1 MSRRAVRRALSEQTG
16 EAAEA
21 TVPVTVPDPET
32 ERPAPPDAAAP
43 RVSNV
48 FSLLAEEE
56 NGDVFDAADETNE
69 RHQATSESA
78 PRTPPAEPPTR
89 ERPKSHRH
97 RRRRRRRPAHAQQ
110 RGNEGADEAPDVV
123 DVVQSPADGTANSP
137 LPPDRAEHSP
147 VRRPL
152 FAVDRR
158 QLRPDTELMRKFGKR
173 AVRAERHEVH
183 TQSVI
188 IDGGARYR
196 TPRITRSL
204 FVTPQRHWP
213 AYAPGLHMEIASAD
227 ADHSFR
233 YVHAPA
239 YAALQAEFALRAE
252 TLDPT
257 LLVELLAAHP
267 YHVDTLLQVG
277 EMYRAAGELDH
288 AGECVQRALLVLEQA
303 FHRRFVLGDSQL
315 PFACAENRS
324 LYAALFRFA
333 QRASRQGCHRTA
345 LELSKALLSLSNGP
359 VDAVLRGAAIP
370 EAPAVSLRDPTGALL
385 VLDAY
390 ALWAKEWHWILQAT
404 DSETRY
410 CLRHYPNWQYSRALA
425 LKRARVD
432 LPQLAEVALHAAMRR
447 HPQVARALLGL
458 PVETEQTHSVL
469 QRMARVYALRAGPI
483 WQGAAASQWLKQR
496 WEEVGDAVGADTEGA
511 AQDVRFL
518 ERHRL
523 YESILVGDFA
533 DSGAGLPP
541 EMIEE
546 AGAPEAI
553 AAPATGDAS
562 IAPDTDSESNRTLSN
577 VHGFLHSLLP
587 WNALPAEDTAG
598 RAAEAREN
606 WARLWD
612 ALQDALRGV
621 EQEDEGEGEEPASTN
636 H

>member
-1 MSRRAVRRALSEQTG
+1 
-16 EAAEA
+16 
-21 TVPVTVPDPET
+21 
-32 ERPAPPDAAAP
+32 
-43 RVSNV
+43 
-48 FSLLAEEE
+48 
-56 NGDVFDAADETNE
+56 
-69 RHQATSESA
+69 
-78 PRTPPAEPPTR
+78 
-89 ERPKSHRH
+89 
-97 RRRRRRRPAHAQQ
+97 
-110 RGNEGADEAPDVV
+110 
-123 DVVQSPADGTANSP
+123 
-137 LPPDRAEHSP
+137 
-147 VRRPL
+147 
-152 FAVDRR
+152 
-158 QLRPDTELMRKFGKR
+158 MRKFGKR
-173 AVRAERHEVH
+173 AVHAERHEARDPS
-183 TQSVI
+183 TI
-188 IDGGARYR
+188 INGSARHR

-213 AYAPGLHMEIASAD
+213 AYAPGLHMETESAD

-252 TLDPT
+252 TLDPA

-288 AGECVQRALLVLEQA
+288 TGECVQRALLVLEQA
-303 FHRRFVLGDSQL
+303 FHRRFVLGESQL

-345 LELSKALLSLSNGP
+345 MELSKALLSLSNGP
-359 VDAVLRGAAIP
+359 VDAVLRGAAIA
-370 EAPAVSLRDPTGALL
+370 EASAVSLRDPTGALL

-390 ALWAKEWHWILQAT
+390 ALWAKEWHWILQVT

-425 LKRARVD
+425 LKRARAD

-458 PVETEQTHSVL
+458 PVEEVEQTHSVL

-483 WQGAAASQWLKQR
+483 WQGAAVSHWLKQR
-496 WEEVGDAVGADTEGA
+496 WGEMGDAIGADAEGA
-511 AQDVRFL
+511 AEDVRFL
-518 ERHRL
+518 ERHHL
-523 YESILVGDFA
+523 YGSILVGDFA

-541 EMIEE
+541 EMLEEE

-553 AAPATGDAS
+553 AAPTPEDAS
-562 IAPDTDSESNRTLSN
+562 VAPDIDPESNRTLSN
-577 VHGFLHSLLP
+577 MHGFLHSLLP

-612 ALQDALRGV
+612 ALQDALHGV
-621 EQEDEGEGEEPASTN
+621 EQEDEGERDGDEPASTDD
-636 H
+636 